1 MPVSV
6 DTSPEK
12 FDEPSDE
19 QIRLNDVFTKDC
31 PWLDRLFI
39 QRGPLHSEKTRT
51 LRGSLGDVWAVA
63 SFCELMAAMNLEET
77 GLTLRVTSKYLVNG
91 GWEKPYSANHS
102 GALRPARLLELQQ
115 KSMVQLLPSNLRDFT
130 STFKASSLL
139 IDNFLK
145 AMDTDTLKD
154 GQGLLLTGVSVL
166 FGYNTSVNYSFHSDK
181 AANPKQSDTDI
192 TCICMLGPGKSTFYV
207 AGAEDEAVFEK
218 PGDFHAFPSSLY
230 HRSGQATSL
239 TVKLVFFF
247 KVKWPGMKDEEDQE
261 EEVLM
266 VDEEDVKVV
275 EDKGY
280 PEVKDQ
286 DQTPAKAADEGA
298 VAEEAAA
305 VEGEAALIEG
315 AADKGAHGEEEA
327 TKRVNVKD
335 EAAAGDATEADVAK
349 KDGSEGAATVKDEE
363 VRPPEGAAAVE
374 AEEALIEG
382 AADKGAHG
390 EEEATKRVNVKDE
403 AAAGDATEADVAKKD
418 GSEGAATVKD
428 EEVRPPEGAAA
439 VEAEEALIEGAADKG
454 AHREVEANEGGAVN
468 EEEAATGPDAKGDKQ
483 AKPKKRKR

>member
-12 FDEPSDE
+12 FDDPSDE
-19 QIRLNDVFTKDC
+19 QLRLNDDFTKDC

-247 KVKWPGMKDEEDQE
+247 KVKWPGMEDEEEQE
-261 EEVLM
+261 EEVVL

-275 EDKGY
+275 EEKED

-298 VAEEAAA
+298 V
-305 VEGEAALIEG
+305 VEGPNSVE
-315 AADKGAHGEEEA
+315 
-327 TKRVNVKD
+327 
-335 EAAAGDATEADVAK
+335 
-349 KDGSEGAATVKDEE
+349 DEE
-363 VRPPEGAAAVE
+363 VRPEGAAAVE

-390 EEEATKRVNVKDE
+390 EEEATKRVHVKDE
-403 AAAGDATEADVAKKD
+403 AAARDADEGDSAKEA
-418 GSEGAATVKD
+418 GSEVAAVQP
-428 EEVRPPEGAAA
+428 EGVRPEGAAA
-439 VEAEEALIEGAADKG
+439 GKPEEARIEGAADKG
-454 AHREVEANEGGAVN
+454 AHGKEEAPEGVHDK
-468 EEEAATGPDAKGDKQ
+468 EEAATGPDAKGDKQ
-483 AKPKKRKR
+483 TKQKKRKR

>member
-1 MPVSV
+1 MEKGMPVSV

-39 QRGPLHSEKTRT
+39 QRGPRHSEKTRT

-63 SFCELMAAMNLEET
+63 SFCELMAAMNLEQT

-91 GWEKPYSANHS
+91 GWEQPYSANHS

-115 KSMVQLLPSNLRDFT
+115 KSMVQLLPSNLKDFT

-145 AMDTDTLKD
+145 VLDTDTLKD
-154 GQGLLLTGVSVL
+154 GQGLLLTGVSIL

-247 KVKWPGMKDEEDQE
+247 KVKWPGMKDKEEQE
-261 EEVLM
+261 EEVVL

-275 EDKGY
+275 EEKGD

-305 VEGEAALIEG
+305 VEGEEALIEG

-327 TKRVNVKD
+327 TKRVHVKD
-335 EAAAGDATEADVAK
+335 EAAAGDADEAAVAK
-349 KDGSEGAATVKDEE
+349 EDG
-363 VRPPEGAAAVE
+363 PEGAAAVE
-374 AEEALIEG
+374 DEGAAAEEAAAGKAEEALIEG

-390 EEEATKRVNVKDE
+390 EEEATKRVHFKDE
-403 AAAGDATEADVAKKD
+403 AAEKEA
-418 GSEGAATVKD
+418 SNGAAS
-428 EEVRPPEGAAA
+428 GSM
-439 VEAEEALIEGAADKG
+439 
-454 AHREVEANEGGAVN
+454 
-468 EEEAATGPDAKGDKQ
+468 
-483 AKPKKRKR
+483 KKRKKTRSNS

>member
-247 KVKWPGMKDEEDQE
+247 KVKWPGMEDEEDKKE

-266 VDEEDVKVV
+266 VEENDVQVV
-275 EDKGY
+275 EGD
-280 PEVKDQ
+280 PEDENQ
-286 DQTPAKAADEGA
+286 DQTPA
-298 VAEEAAA
+298 EAAA
-305 VEGEAALIEG
+305 EEVPPEGAADNQPEEARIEG
-315 AADKGAHGEEEA
+315 ASDKGAHGEEEA
-327 TKRVNVKD
+327 TKGVHVKD
-335 EAAAGDATEADVAK
+335 EAAARDADEGDSAKEA
-349 KDGSEGAATVKDEE
+349 GSEGAAAAVQPEE
-363 VRPPEGAAAVE
+363 VRPEGAAAGK
-374 AEEALIEG
+374 AEEARIEG

-390 EEEATKRVNVKDE
+390 KEEAPGGVH
-403 AAAGDATEADVAKKD
+403 
-418 GSEGAATVKD
+418 
-428 EEVRPPEGAAA
+428 
-439 VEAEEALIEGAADKG
+439 DK
-454 AHREVEANEGGAVN
+454 
-468 EEEAATGPDAKGDKQ
+468 EEAATGAAPKGAASEQ
-483 AKPKKRKR
+483 KREKRRRTNS

>member
-19 QIRLNDVFTKDC
+19 QLRLNDDFTKDC

-247 KVKWPGMKDEEDQE
+247 KVKWPGMEDEEDKEEE
-261 EEVLM
+261 EEVM
-266 VDEEDVKVV
+266 VEEKDVQVVDGDPEDEN
-275 EDKGY
+275 
-280 PEVKDQ
+280 Q
-286 DQTPAKAADEGA
+286 DQTPA
-298 VAEEAAA
+298 EAAA
-305 VEGEAALIEG
+305 EEVPPEG
-315 AADKGAHGEEEA
+315 AADNQPEEARIEGGSDKGAHGEEEA

-390 EEEATKRVNVKDE
+390 EEEATKRVHFKDE
-403 AAAGDATEADVAKKD
+403 AA
-418 GSEGAATVKD
+418 
-428 EEVRPPEGAAA
+428 
-439 VEAEEALIEGAADKG
+439 
-454 AHREVEANEGGAVN
+454 
-468 EEEAATGPDAKGDKQ
+468 EEEASNGAASGPM
-483 AKPKKRKR
+483 KKRKKTRSNS

>member
-1 MPVSV
+1 MEKGMPVSV

-247 KVKWPGMKDEEDQE
+247 KVKWPGMKDEEDKE

-349 KDGSEGAATVKDEE
+349 KDGY
-363 VRPPEGAAAVE
+363 
-374 AEEALIEG
+374 
-382 AADKGAHG
+382 
-390 EEEATKRVNVKDE
+390 
-403 AAAGDATEADVAKKD
+403 
-418 GSEGAATVKD
+418 EGAATVKD

>member
-19 QIRLNDVFTKDC
+19 QIRLNDAFTKDC

-51 LRGSLGDVWAVA
+51 LAGSLGDVWAVA

-102 GALRPARLLELQQ
+102 GALRPARLQELQQ
-115 KSMVQLLPSNLRDFT
+115 KSMVQLVPSNLRDFT

-154 GQGLLLTGVSVL
+154 GQGLLLTGVSIL

-218 PGDFHAFPSSLY
+218 PGDYHAFPSSLY

-247 KVKWPGMKDEEDQE
+247 KVKWPGMEDEEDKEEE
-261 EEVLM
+261 EEVM
-266 VDEEDVKVV
+266 VEENDVQVV
-275 EDKGY
+275 EGD
-280 PEVKDQ
+280 PEDENQ
-286 DQTPAKAADEGA
+286 DQTPA
-298 VAEEAAA
+298 EAAA
-305 VEGEAALIEG
+305 EEVPPEGAADNQPEEARIEG
-315 AADKGAHGEEEA
+315 ATDKGAHGEEEA
-327 TKRVNVKD
+327 TKGVHVKD

-374 AEEALIEG
+374 GEA
-382 AADKGAHG
+382 
-390 EEEATKRVNVKDE
+390 
-403 AAAGDATEADVAKKD
+403 
-418 GSEGAATVKD
+418 
-428 EEVRPPEGAAA
+428 
-439 VEAEEALIEGAADKG
+439 ALIEGAADKG

-483 AKPKKRKR
+483 TKQKKRKR

>member
-1 MPVSV
+1 MASAASAVPAPRRKPNKGRHTSSSSTSLSSSASINLFFAELKLLAAQTQPHAGTCSNFMEKGMPVSV

-145 AMDTDTLKD
+145 VLDTDTLKD
-154 GQGLLLTGVSVL
+154 GQGLLLTGVSIL

-207 AGAEDEAVFEK
+207 AGASDEAVFEK

-247 KVKWPGMKDEEDQE
+247 KVKWPGMKDEEGDE
-261 EEVLM
+261 EEERHEMTKKTTKTTKTKKTTKKEGMSFSPIVESLPATSDYAEAKENN
-266 VDEEDVKVV
+266 DEI
-275 EDKGY
+275 
-280 PEVKDQ
+280 
-286 DQTPAKAADEGA
+286 QTS
-298 VAEEAAA
+298 AERGDMRSDSGRAESSTTSSDDRPTFSP
-305 VEGEAALIEG
+305 VSSVCRGSPG
-315 AADKGAHGEEEA
+315 SPSSNGS
-327 TKRVNVKD
+327 
-335 EAAAGDATEADVAK
+335 AGSPSADVGTLLLLGTSFASNMHISSSSSSSGGGGGNNISNS
-349 KDGSEGAATVKDEE
+349 GSSSSKHDPG
-363 VRPPEGAAAVE
+363 
-374 AEEALIEG
+374 
-382 AADKGAHG
+382 
-390 EEEATKRVNVKDE
+390 
-403 AAAGDATEADVAKKD
+403 
-418 GSEGAATVKD
+418 
-428 EEVRPPEGAAA
+428 
-439 VEAEEALIEGAADKG
+439 
-454 AHREVEANEGGAVN
+454 
-468 EEEAATGPDAKGDKQ
+468 
-483 AKPKKRKR
+483 KRK

>member
-154 GQGLLLTGVSVL
+154 GQGLLLTGVSIL

-247 KVKWPGMKDEEDQE
+247 KVKWPGMEDEEDKEEE
-261 EEVLM
+261 EEVM
-266 VDEEDVKVV
+266 VEENDVQVV
-275 EDKGY
+275 EGD
-280 PEVKDQ
+280 PEDENQ
-286 DQTPAKAADEGA
+286 DQTPA
-298 VAEEAAA
+298 EAAA
-305 VEGEAALIEG
+305 EEVPPEGAADNQPEEARIEG

-327 TKRVNVKD
+327 TKGV
-335 EAAAGDATEADVAK
+335 
-349 KDGSEGAATVKDEE
+349 
-363 VRPPEGAAAVE
+363 
-374 AEEALIEG
+374 
-382 AADKGAHG
+382 H
-390 EEEATKRVNVKDE
+390 VKDE

>member
-154 GQGLLLTGVSVL
+154 GQGLLLTGVSIL

-247 KVKWPGMKDEEDQE
+247 KVKWPGMEDEEDKEEE
-261 EEVLM
+261 EEVM
-266 VDEEDVKVV
+266 VEENDVQVV
-275 EDKGY
+275 EGD
-280 PEVKDQ
+280 PEDENQ
-286 DQTPAKAADEGA
+286 DQTPA
-298 VAEEAAA
+298 EAAA
-305 VEGEAALIEG
+305 
-315 AADKGAHGEEEA
+315 
-327 TKRVNVKD
+327 
-335 EAAAGDATEADVAK
+335 
-349 KDGSEGAATVKDEE
+349 EE
-363 VRPPEGAAAVE
+363 VPPEGAADNQP
-374 AEEALIEG
+374 EEA
-382 AADKGAHG
+382 
-390 EEEATKRVNVKDE
+390 R
-403 AAAGDATEADVAKKD
+403 
-418 GSEGAATVKD
+418 
-428 EEVRPPEGAAA
+428 
-439 VEAEEALIEGAADKG
+439 IEGAADKG